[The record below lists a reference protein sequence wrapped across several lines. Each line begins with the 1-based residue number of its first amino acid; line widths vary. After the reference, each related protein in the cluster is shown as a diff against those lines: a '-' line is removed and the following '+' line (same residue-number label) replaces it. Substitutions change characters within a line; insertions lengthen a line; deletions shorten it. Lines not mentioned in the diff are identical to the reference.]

1 MGKFCR
7 IATPILPYL
16 WLIIIGPLA
25 PQIDLIADNLTVDI
39 LTLFL
44 IFVISVT
51 GVICSRTEPSQK
63 LMKSALITKLVLI
76 PFYVLFFIA
85 GTGMAFAAIL
95 PIFTGLSIIVIILL
109 AVIDYLIL
117 IDTSIYAVQ
126 AIIKAGSDGYLTKS
140 ETIISSI
147 LSFVFCLDVIA
158 IIVVTDKCNKAAKKL
173 NVIGG
178 I

>member
-25 PQIDLIADNLTVDI
+25 PQIDLIADNLTADI

-63 LMKSALITKLVLI
+63 LVKSALITKLVLI
-76 PFYVLFFIA
+76 PFYVLFFIV
-85 GTGMAFAAIL
+85 GIGMAFAAVL

-158 IIVVTDKCNKAAKKL
+158 VIAVTIKCSKAVKKL
-173 NVIGG
+173 NVTGG

>member
-7 IATPILPYL
+7 TATPILPYL
-16 WLIIIGPLA
+16 WLIILGPLA
-25 PQIDLIADNLTVDI
+25 PQIDKVADNLTVDV

-44 IFVISVT
+44 IFVVSVT
-51 GVICSRTEPSQK
+51 GVICSRNEPSQK
-63 LMKSALITKLVLI
+63 LVKSALITKLVLI
-76 PFYVLFFIA
+76 PFYILFFIV
-85 GTGMAFAAIL
+85 GIGMAFAAVL

-126 AIIKAGSDGYLTKS
+126 AIIKAGSDGYLTKT
-140 ETIISSI
+140 ETILYSI
-147 LSFVFCLDVIA
+147 LSFVFCLDVVA
-158 IIVVTDKCNKAAKKL
+158 IIVVTIKCNKAAKKS
-173 NVIGG
+173 NVTGG

>member
-7 IATPILPYL
+7 TATPILPYL

-51 GVICSRTEPSQK
+51 GVICSCNETSNK
-63 LMKSALITKLVLI
+63 LVKSALITKLALI
-76 PFYVLFFIA
+76 PFYVLFFIV
-85 GTGMAFAAIL
+85 GIGMAVAAVLPLFTMLSFFA
-95 PIFTGLSIIVIILL
+95 IILL

-117 IDTSIYAVQ
+117 IDSSLYAVQ
-126 AIIKAGSDGYLTKS
+126 AIIKAGSDGYLTKT
-140 ETIISSI
+140 ETILYSI
-147 LSFVFCLDVIA
+147 LSFVFCLDVVA
-158 IIVVTDKCNKAAKKL
+158 IIVVTIKCNKAAKKS
-173 NVIGG
+173 NVTGG